1 VNYRHA
7 FHAGNHADCLKHAL
21 LLALLGALRRKDT
34 AFGVA
39 DMHAGRGAYDLSGPE
54 ASRTGE
60 WRAGIGKL
68 LADTPGPLSE
78 YVTLVQRLGLY
89 PGSPALIRA
98 LLRER
103 DRLVLNEKQ
112 PEEFAALTLWAMEQG
127 AGDDPRITLRQGDAY
142 ALKGAVPPAGMKRG
156 LVLFDAP
163 FEAEDEMERLIAALV
178 AAHRAAP
185 TLILAAWYPV
195 KHLAPV
201 RGLRDRLAEARLPR
215 MADAALYLRPP
226 LDPARLNGSGLMV
239 INAPYRFDEVAMPIL
254 TALQARLADPE
265 GEVHLA
271 VAP

>member
-1 VNYRHA
+1 LNYRHA

-60 WRAGIGKL
+60 WRAGIGRL
-68 LADTPGPLSE
+68 LEDTPGPLSE

-89 PGSPALIRA
+89 PGSPAIIRA
-98 LLRER
+98 MLRTG
-103 DRLVLNEKQ
+103 DRLVLNEKH
-112 PEEFAALTLWAMEQG
+112 PEEFAALRAW
-127 AGDDPRITLRQGDAY
+127 AGDDPRITLRQADAY
-142 ALKGAVPPAGMKRG
+142 ALKGAVPPAGLKRG
-156 LVLFDAP
+156 LVLFDPP
-163 FEAEDEMERLIAALV
+163 FEAEDEMERLIAALI

-226 LDPARLNGSGLMV
+226 LDPARLNGSGLLV

-254 TALQARLADPE
+254 TALRGRLAEPE
-265 GEVHLA
+265 GAVHLA

>member
-39 DMHAGRGAYDLSGPE
+39 DMHAGRGAYDLAGPE

-60 WRAGIGKL
+60 WRAGIGRL
-68 LADTPGPLSE
+68 LEDTPAPLSE
-78 YVTLVQRLGLY
+78 YVTLAQRLGLY
-89 PGSPALIRA
+89 PGSPAIIRA
-98 LLRER
+98 MLRTN
-103 DRLVLNEKQ
+103 DRLVLNEKH
-112 PEEFAALTLWAMEQG
+112 PEEFAALKQWV
-127 AGDDPRITLRQGDAY
+127 GDDTRITLRQGDAY

-226 LDPARLNGSGLMV
+226 LDPARLNGSGLV
-239 INAPYRFDEVAMPIL
+239 IVNAPYLFDEVAMPIL
-254 TALQARLADPE
+254 TALRKRLAEPE